1 MNKLLVP
8 TDFSDNAKNALSY
21 AYHLAKALGAKI
33 HMFHT
38 YHIPYIHAEM
48 PAGMY
53 QTAIEEAEQEANNG
67 LEKLAKDVLKKGT
80 SEEVPHEYS
89 TKLGFAVEEVLNAAE
104 EQNADM
110 ILMGTQGINGV
121 ADAIFG
127 SITSSVVDKAEFP
140 VLAIPEHSDY
150 KGLDNI
156 AFATSYD
163 ASDLEAL
170 KRLVNFASKCDA
182 TIKVVHVNKEGES
195 IAKQDEET
203 FKSKIKGQI
212 DYDKLE
218 FEVCEDDDVADGINR
233 YVDEHGINLIAI
245 KKKKR
250 GMFNSLF
257 HRSITQKMAFHTKVP
272 LIAYHDE

>member
-8 TDFSDNAKNALSY
+8 TDFSENAKNALAY
-21 AYHLAKALGAKI
+21 AYHLAKAVDAKI

-53 QTAIEEAEQEANNG
+53 QTAIDEAEQEANDG
-67 LEKLAKDVLKKGT
+67 LEKLANEVLKKGT
-80 SEEVPHEYS
+80 AEEIPLEYS
-89 TKLGFAVEEVLNAAE
+89 TKLGFAVEEILNVAE
-104 EQNADM
+104 EQEADM

-121 ADAIFG
+121 ADVIFG
-127 SITSSVVDKAEFP
+127 SITSSVVDKAERP
-140 VLAIPEHSDY
+140 VIAVPEQSEY

-163 ASDLEAL
+163 ESDIEAL
-170 KRLVNFASKCDA
+170 KGLVDFASRLNA

-195 IAKQDEET
+195 IAKQDEES
-203 FKSKIKGQI
+203 FKSMIKKEI

-218 FEVCEDDDVADGINR
+218 FEVCEDDDVADGVNR
-233 YVDEHGINLIAI
+233 YVDEHGVKLIAI

-257 HRSITQKMAFHTKVP
+257 HQSITKKMAFHTKVP
-272 LIAYHDE
+272 MIAYHE